1 MTPTPLDALVAALVQ
16 ARRSGRPVPAQP
28 VPDAASAYAAQQRVA
43 DALGWFAD
51 SPALVWKSGGPAREA
66 VLTHAALVPA
76 GVWRSPAHSGEFP
89 FHLRLIEAEVALRL
103 GADVDAALAAR
114 LDPAGASARV
124 DALCV
129 SIEVVDS
136 RWSEGL
142 AAPALAKLA
151 DQQSHGALV
160 LGDWIAF
167 ETRDWAAQTCR
178 VRIGQAPERVFIGSH
193 PLADPTFVLV
203 PWLRHATRAGGIVRA
218 GTVVTTGS
226 WCGMLDAQ
234 PGDTVHVAFDGIGEA
249 RLSLGA

>member
-1 MTPTPLDALVAALVQ
+1 MTPTPVDALVAALVQ

-28 VPDAASAYAAQQRVA
+28 VPDAASAYAVQQGVA

-51 SPALVWKSGGPAREA
+51 SPALVWKSGGPARDA
-66 VLTHAALVPA
+66 VLTHAALMPA
-76 GVWRSPAHSGEFP
+76 GVWRSPAHSGDFP
-89 FHLRLIEAEVALRL
+89 FQLRLIEAEVAFRL

-114 LDPAGASARV
+114 LDPAGARARV

-151 DQQSHGALV
+151 DGQSHGALV
-160 LGDWIAF
+160 LGDWVPF
-167 ETRDWAAQTCR
+167 EARDWAAQTCR
-178 VRIGQAPERVFIGSH
+178 VRIGQASERLFTGTH
-193 PLADPTFVLV
+193 PLADPAFVLV
-203 PWLRHATRAGGIVRA
+203 PWLRHATRGGATVRS
-218 GTVVTTGS
+218 GSVVTTGS

-234 PGDTVHVAFDGIGEA
+234 PGDSVHVVFDGIGEA